1 MKIKME
7 LALPATVRKKGKW
20 YVSSC
25 PLLDVHSQGRTRDE
39 AERNIVD
46 ALASFLMSC
55 YERGTLDAVLRDAG
69 LVAAAHA
76 KAPEV
81 RLPAKFISVK
91 VPLPFEI
98 RARRRKEHTVAA
110 A

>member
-7 LALPATVRKKGKW
+7 WQLPATIKKKGKW

-25 PLLDVHSQGRTRDE
+25 PLLDVYSQGRTREE
-39 AERNIVD
+39 ARRNIVD

-69 LVAAAHA
+69 LVAVAQATV
-76 KAPEV
+76 PEV
-81 RLPAKFISVK
+81 RLPAKFFSVK

-98 RARRRKEHTVAA
+98 KARRGKRPAA
-110 A
+110 AAA

>member
-7 LALPATVRKKGKW
+7 WELPAVIQKKGKW
-20 YVSSC
+20 YISSC
-25 PLLDVHSQGRTRDE
+25 PLLDVYSQGRSRQE
-39 AERNIVD
+39 AEHNIVD
-46 ALASFLMSC
+46 ALSSFLRSC

-69 LVAAAHA
+69 LVAVARA
-76 KAPEV
+76 KVREL
-81 RLPAKFISVK
+81 RLPPRFIWIK

-98 RARRRKEHTVAA
+98 KTWRRKRPTVAA